1 MMGRRRAGI
10 KVYRAETDVRKRDR
24 GSLSLFVLQSAA
36 LSILMALWWNAFLSV
51 FRLPLDRVWLYGV
64 TAAAVVLLGAADR
77 RFGAA
82 GMIAGIAAAGIL
94 LWYSRDT
101 LMRLCEWIV
110 QNQEVMFSEQAAGQR
125 AYSYVAVLV
134 SVPVLEILLLI
145 QRTGRGRALAGL
157 IICAPFLAA
166 ACVGWFQTVLPSWLL
181 ILGAV
186 LYFASSAAGAGRTG
200 SGLFLWRNAVF
211 AVAACTVLAVLS
223 YRAGTLLDTGRE
235 AEGSLYYQARG
246 MLTAGIVDRIQ
257 DLTVKMTGEEP
268 APDDHQ
274 ADTAVPEELS
284 GGMQDDADDMQQEQI
299 PDAAD
304 PDGLLPLD
312 GEWQD
317 GDDDGGSFEGP
328 SLQSRQTTDLGRIAR
343 FTPASDGVSVLVL
356 EEKPESTVYFAENV
370 GIVYSDDAW
379 EMTGVWS
386 SSYDPEAARHKCI
399 SYPEE
404 LTDTLSV
411 LCSGMTGGTLDEVSR
426 GISRELQQRAVYDT
440 EPGAPPAGEEF
451 LHYFLFENHKGFCV
465 HFATAATLM
474 YRYCGYTA
482 RYAEG
487 YAIPASAFREK
498 EDGQYEAQITGNM
511 GHAWCQVYDE
521 QTGEWTDMEHTP
533 SAPEDMTGR
542 PPAAS
547 ADYRK
552 SVGERVVTE
561 VLPVLGVVCLTA
573 GVCAGIFFAQ
583 AAVRSARREQRFR
596 RKKDGAGIRAMYE
609 AVIKTAKS
617 QGEKISDPLDGRM
630 AERLYELYP
639 ELGEEE
645 WRWMYSRV
653 MQSLFYHLDDETRDW
668 EMARRLYARFRKAA
682 LGQMSRG
689 KRWRYRYVRCL

>member
-10 KVYRAETDVRKRDR
+10 KVYRTEAEVRKRDR

-51 FRLPLDRVWLYGV
+51 FRLPLDRVWLYSV
-64 TAAAVVLLGAADR
+64 TAAAVVLLGIVSR

-94 LWYSRDT
+94 LWYSRET

-166 ACVGWFQTVLPSWLL
+166 ACAGWFQTVLPSWLL

-200 SGLFLWRNAVF
+200 RGLFLWRNAILAM
-211 AVAACTVLAVLS
+211 AVCTVLAVLS
-223 YRAGTLLDTGRE
+223 YRAGTFLDTGRE

-257 DLTVKMTGEEP
+257 NLTMKMTGEEQDIP
-268 APDDHQ
+268 ESDEASDETNAPDPDETLSE
-274 ADTAVPEELS
+274 DTEAETAGEDRLPDTS
-284 GGMQDDADDMQQEQI
+284 GVDGF
-299 PDAAD
+299 PDS
-304 PDGLLPLD
+304 GSD
-312 GEWQD
+312 GEA
-317 GDDDGGSFEGP
+317 GLFENP
-328 SLQSRQTTDLGRIAR
+328 SAAPSGTTDLGQIGR
-343 FTPASDGVSVLVL
+343 FEPSPYGVSVLVL
-356 EEKPESTVYFAENV
+356 EEKPESTVDCAESF
-370 GIVYSDDAW
+370 GIGYSDNPW
-379 EMTGVWS
+379 EMRGAWASVD
-386 SSYDPEAARHKCI
+386 DPEAEAKECG
-399 SYPEE
+399 SYPGE
-404 LTDTLSV
+404 LEDTLSV
-411 LCSGMTGGTLDEVSR
+411 LCSGLAGKGADEVSR

-451 LHYFLFENHKGFCV
+451 LHFFLFENHKGFCV

-487 YAIPASAFREK
+487 YAIPVSAFREK

-511 GHAWCQVYDE
+511 GHAWCQVYNE

-561 VLPVLGVVCLTA
+561 VLPVLGMVCLAA

-609 AVIKTAKS
+609 AVIKTAKF

-645 WRWMYSRV
+645 WRWLYSRV

-668 EMARRLYARFRKAA
+668 ETTRRLYARFRKAA
-682 LGQMSRG
+682 RGQMSRG

>member
-1 MMGRRRAGI
+1 MMMGKRRAGI
-10 KVYRAETDVRKRDR
+10 KVYRTEADGRKRDR

-36 LSILMALWWNAFLSV
+36 LSILIALWWNAFLSV

-64 TAAAVVLLGAADR
+64 TAASVILLGAAGR

-82 GMIAGIAAAGIL
+82 GMIAGIAAAGVL

-134 SVPVLEILLLI
+134 SIPVLEILMLI

-166 ACVGWFQTVLPSWLL
+166 ACAGWFQTVLPSWLL

-200 SGLFLWRNAVF
+200 SGLFFWRNAVL

-257 DLTVKMTGEEP
+257 DLTVKMTGEEQDISESDEAAGETN
-268 APDDHQ
+268 APDPDEMLSE
-274 ADTAVPEELS
+274 DTGMETAGEDLIPDTSGVDELPVS
-284 GGMQDDADDMQQEQI
+284 GG
-299 PDAAD
+299 
-304 PDGLLPLD
+304 D
-312 GEWQD
+312 GEA
-317 GDDDGGSFEGP
+317 GLFENP
-328 SLQSRQTTDLGRIAR
+328 SAAPSGTTDLGQIGR
-343 FTPASDGVSVLVL
+343 FEPSSYGVSVLVL
-356 EEKPESTVYFAENV
+356 EEKPESTVYFAESF
-370 GIVYSDDAW
+370 GIGYSDDTW
-379 EMTGVWS
+379 EMRGAWASVD
-386 SSYDPEAARHKCI
+386 DPEAEAKECV
-399 SYPEE
+399 SYPGE
-404 LTDTLSV
+404 LEDTLSV
-411 LCSGMTGGTLDEVSR
+411 LCSGLAGEGADEVSR

-487 YAIPASAFREK
+487 YAIPASAFHEK

-521 QTGEWTDMEHTP
+521 RTGEWTDMEHTP

-561 VLPVLGVVCLTA
+561 VLPVLGMVCLAA

-609 AVIKTAKS
+609 AVIKTARF